1 MARRSAK
8 IAVDVAMGIVLVAL
22 MTTALVQEA
31 PHEWLGVAL
40 LVLVIVHVVLNRRWM
55 AAVPRMRRD
64 ALSVLQLVVL
74 AALGICVVGMAAS
87 GLVLSKHVF
96 GFLPVLPGA
105 AWARRV
111 HMICS
116 YWLFVLAFAHA
127 GLHARVPKGKTPEQV
142 WTARVVVAVVACY
155 GIWSIVQLGLWSY
168 LTGQVQ
174 FAYVDATVPLALT
187 AIRYADVAM
196 LVAIALH
203 GVRDGLMAARRR
215 RKGSRAL

>member
-40 LVLVIVHVVLNRRWM
+40 FVLVIVHVVLNRRWM
-55 AAVPRMRRD
+55 AAVPRRRRD

-105 AWARRV
+105 AWGSCRKSW
-111 HMICS
+111 CKTKS
-116 YWLFVLAFAHA
+116 CA
-127 GLHARVPKGKTPEQV
+127 GT
-142 WTARVVVAVVACY
+142 
-155 GIWSIVQLGLWSY
+155 SI
-168 LTGQVQ
+168 
-174 FAYVDATVPLALT
+174 
-187 AIRYADVAM
+187 
-196 LVAIALH
+196 
-203 GVRDGLMAARRR
+203 
-215 RKGSRAL
+215 